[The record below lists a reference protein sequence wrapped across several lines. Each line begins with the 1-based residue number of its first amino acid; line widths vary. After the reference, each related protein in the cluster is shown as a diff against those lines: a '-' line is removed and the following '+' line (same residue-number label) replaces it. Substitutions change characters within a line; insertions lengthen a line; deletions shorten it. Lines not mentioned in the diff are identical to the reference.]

1 MSAAVNISLSEI
13 DDAGVARLY
22 RMVTPEHICP
32 FGLKAKD
39 LLERKGFKVED
50 HLLENRAQQDAFKQ
64 EYGVKTTPQ
73 SFINGARIGGYDD
86 LRRHFGLEIKDKS
99 AETYTPII
107 AIFAMTALMA
117 LAASWAMLGQ
127 TFTIRAAEF
136 FVAFSMCIL
145 AIQKLRDLDSFS
157 NGFLGYDL
165 LAQRHVRY
173 AYVYP
178 FIEGGAGVLMITGG
192 LAALIA
198 APFALFVG
206 SIGAWSV
213 YKAVY
218 LDKRDIKCACVGGGS
233 NVPLGF
239 ISLSENLGMV
249 GMSIWII
256 IKAVG
261 GPLV

>member
-1 MSAAVNISLSEI
+1 MTATVDMVISEENN
-13 DDAGVARLY
+13 AGTARLY
-22 RMVTPEHICP
+22 RMVTDEHICP

-39 LLERKGFKVED
+39 LLERKGFKVD
-50 HLLENRAQQDAFKQ
+50 DNLLENREQQDAFKR
-64 EYGVKTTPQ
+64 EHDVKTTPQ
-73 SFINGARIGGYDD
+73 TFIGGTRIGGYDD
-86 LRRHFGLEIKDKS
+86 LRRHFDLQVKDPD

-107 AIFAMTALMA
+107 AIFAMAALMA
-117 LAASWAMLGQ
+117 LAVSWISVGSVL
-127 TFTIRAAEF
+127 TIRAAEL
-136 FVAFSMCIL
+136 FVAISMCIL

-178 FIEGGAGVLMITGG
+178 FVEGGAGVLMIMSGMAG
-192 LAALIA
+192 LIS

-206 SIGAWSV
+206 TIGAWSV

-218 LDKRDIKCACVGGGS
+218 IDKRDIKCACVGGGS

-239 ISLSENLGMV
+239 ISLSENLGMIA
-249 GMSIWII
+249 MSIWMITKFVLI
-256 IKAVG
+256 A
-261 GPLV
+261 